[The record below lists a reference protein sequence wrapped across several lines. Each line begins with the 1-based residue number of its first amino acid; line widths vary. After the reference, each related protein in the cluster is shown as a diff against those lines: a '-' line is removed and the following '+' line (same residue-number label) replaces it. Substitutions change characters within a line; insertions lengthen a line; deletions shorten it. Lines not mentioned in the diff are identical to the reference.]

1 VRAVV
6 QRVSEAK
13 VEVGRDVLARI
24 GKGVVV
30 LLAVAEDDEEKDAD
44 FMANKLSHLR
54 LFSDEEG
61 RLNLSMRDVG
71 GEILLIS
78 NFTVLGNT
86 KKGHRPS
93 YAKAATA
100 EKAEKF
106 YNMVLESLKGKG
118 LPAFGGKFGAK
129 MQVSLVNDGPVTLI
143 VDSKGGDR

>member
-1 VRAVV
+1 MAVV

-13 VEVGRDVLARI
+13 VEVKGDVLAMI

-30 LLAVAEDDEEKDAD
+30 LLAVAEDDEERDANY
-44 FMANKLSHLR
+44 MANKLAHLR
-54 LFSDEEG
+54 LFPDEEG
-61 RLNLSMRDVG
+61 RLNLSIRDVG

-93 YAKAATA
+93 YAKAARA
-100 EKAEKF
+100 EEAEKF

-118 LPAFGGKFGAK
+118 LPTFGGEFGAR
-129 MQVSLVNDGPVTLI
+129 MLVSLVNDGPVTVI
-143 VDSKGGDR
+143 IDSKQC